1 MEESMFRM
9 IRLALVLTCTAPLAN
24 AAGAPLQYTGVNISG
39 GEFNDQSLPGEYAR
53 DYIYPEP
60 ATVAYF
66 ATKGMNII
74 RVPARWERL
83 QHQLDG
89 SLGEQEMQRL
99 DAVIDAARSAGMR
112 VIIDVH
118 NGASYNGA
126 AIGTRTVPTDA
137 LGDLWRRIAER
148 YGNNEFVIFGLMN
161 EPNSLPTETWLE
173 AANIAIAAIRRTGAK
188 NLILVP
194 GNGWSSARDWAGGR
208 YGTPNSEAMLK
219 VADPGDNFA
228 YEVHQYFNADF
239 TGFTPDC
246 QGTDIGISTLTPVTE
261 WARRHGKRVFLGEI
275 GVGSDRTCLDALD
288 RTMRFMAD
296 NNDVWMGW
304 TYWAGGSWWPQD
316 YFTSVQPLGGQDRP
330 QMKILEKYIKTDATM
345 R

>member
-1 MEESMFRM
+1 
-9 IRLALVLTCTAPLAN
+9 
-24 AAGAPLQYTGVNISG
+24 
-39 GEFNDQSLPGEYAR
+39 
-53 DYIYPEP
+53 
-60 ATVAYF
+60 
-66 ATKGMNII
+66 
-74 RVPARWERL
+74 
-83 QHQLDG
+83 
-89 SLGEQEMQRL
+89 
-99 DAVIDAARSAGMR
+99 
-112 VIIDVH
+112 VH
-118 NGASYNGA
+118 NGASYSGSIIGA
-126 AIGTRTVPTDA
+126 TALPTDA
-137 LGDLWRRIAER
+137 LGDLWRKLAAR
-148 YGNNEFVIFGLMN
+148 YAGNQQVIFGLMN
-161 EPNSLPTETWLE
+161 EPNSLRTETWLE
-173 AANIAIAAIRRTGAK
+173 AANIAIAQIRAAGAK

-194 GNGWSSARDWAGGR
+194 GNGWSSARDWAGGG

-246 QGTDIGISTLTPVTE
+246 QSTDIGISTLTPVTE
-261 WARRHGKRVFLGEI
+261 WARKHGRRVFLGEI

-316 YFTSVQPLGGQDRP
+316 YFTSVQPLGGRDRP

>member
-1 MEESMFRM
+1 MEEG
-9 IRLALVLTCTAPLAN
+9 VLRTILFTAVLICAVPLAN
-24 AAGAPLQYTGVNISG
+24 AAAPLQYIGVNISG
-39 GEFNDQSLPGEYAR
+39 GEFNDQKLPGEYAR

-60 ATVAYF
+60 ATVDYF
-66 ATKGMNII
+66 AGKGMNVI
-74 RVPARWERL
+74 RVPVRWERL
-83 QHQLDG
+83 QRQVGGELNAGEIRLLD
-89 SLGEQEMQRL
+89 S
-99 DAVIDAARSAGMR
+99 VIDLASAKGMR
-112 VIIDVH
+112 VILDVH
-118 NGASYNGA
+118 NGAGYRGSIIGA
-126 AIGTRTVPTDA
+126 TALPTNA
-137 LGDLWRRIAER
+137 LGDLWRKLAEH
-148 YGNNEFVIFGLMN
+148 YAGNQQVIFGLMN

-173 AANIAIAAIRRTGAK
+173 AANIAIAQIRAAGAK
-188 NLILVP
+188 NFILVP
-194 GNGWSSARDWAGGR
+194 GNGFSSARDWAGGG

-246 QGTDIGISTLTPVTE
+246 QSTDIGIATLTPVTE
-261 WARRHGKRVFLGEI
+261 WARAHGKRVFLGEI

-296 NNDVWMGW
+296 NGDVWMGW

-316 YFTSVQPLGGQDRP
+316 YFTSLQPLGGQDRP